1 MFMPIFSGSYA
12 IDDVHILLKPI
23 EIKNTPIVEKE
34 QLIQSGNY
42 HYSEM
47 ITYESLPSDAYL
59 MLFQQIFL
67 QNRLRLASDLITL
80 ALKISQHKQGEI
92 TLISLA
98 RAGTP
103 IGVLLKRILQQ
114 RFNRVCHHYSIS
126 IIRDKGIDTN
136 ALQYIIQH
144 HSNLDSFTFIDGWT
158 GKGVIAEELNKSILK
173 FNHKNQTEI
182 SPDLYVLNDIAGVAA
197 VTASFDD
204 YLVPSSLL
212 NSTVSGLISRS
223 ILNQNYLK
231 KDDFHGCIYYQAFL
245 EADLSQWFVDKTMFA
260 VDEIIDVTKKQVN
273 FQSDRHSKQKVQQ
286 QSINFIKKIK
296 FNYNINNVNLIKPG
310 IGEATRVLLRRA
322 PDLLILKDITTNQT
336 LHLVL
341 LAKEKG
347 VKVIEDSMM
356 PYQAVSIIKEINHG

>member
-1 MFMPIFSGSYA
+1 MPIFSGSYA

-34 QLIQSGNY
+34 QLIQSGSH

-59 MLFQQIFL
+59 KLFKHIFS
-67 QNRLRLASDLITL
+67 QNRLRLATDLITL
-80 ALKISQHKQGEI
+80 ALKINQIKQGDI
-92 TLISLA
+92 ILISLA

-126 IIRDKGIDTN
+126 IIRDRGLDTN
-136 ALQYIIQH
+136 ALQYIVQQ
-144 HSNLDSFTFIDGWT
+144 HSNLSGFTFIDGWT
-158 GKGVIAEELNKSILK
+158 GKGVIANELNKSIFK
-173 FNHKNQTEI
+173 FNHRNQTDI
-182 SPDLYVLNDIAGVAA
+182 SSDLYVLNDIAGVAA

-223 ILNQNYLK
+223 ILNKNYLK
-231 KDDFHGCIYYQAFL
+231 KDDFHGCLYYQAFL
-245 EADLSQWFVDKTMFA
+245 AADLSQWFVDETMRA
-260 VDEIIDVTKKQVN
+260 VDEIIKVTKKQVR
-273 FQSDRHSKQKVQQ
+273 FQSDLHSKQKIQQ

-296 FNYNINNVNLIKPG
+296 INYNIKNVNLIKPG
-310 IGEATRVLLRRA
+310 IGEATRVLLRRV
-322 PDLLILKDITTNQT
+322 PDLLILKDTNTNQT
-336 LHLVL
+336 QHLVL
-341 LAKEKG
+341 LAREKG
-347 VKVIEDSMM
+347 VKIIEDSMM